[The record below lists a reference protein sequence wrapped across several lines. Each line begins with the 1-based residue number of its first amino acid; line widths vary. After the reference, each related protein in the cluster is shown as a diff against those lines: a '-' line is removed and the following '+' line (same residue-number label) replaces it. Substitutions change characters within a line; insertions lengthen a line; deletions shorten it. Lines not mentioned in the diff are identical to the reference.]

1 MARYLMAISLTE
13 SVYIGFQ
20 DFWTRKLRSLV
31 TIIGIILGTMSIIVI
46 LSLVNGMNQETMKWM
61 TERGG
66 LAKITISRNW
76 ESKNPLKLPDYFSLK
91 EVLLI
96 KSLVPEVEAFNATI
110 YLRSIFKYG
119 ANTTFSRTVGTFSDF
134 EIIEEWSADR
144 GRFIRNFDVTENNN
158 VIVLGNTIKNELFG
172 SKNPIGQTVT
182 VRGQQFTVIGI
193 MKYRFMESNNNL
205 FSDNPFEYM
214 NRTSVIPISTMINKF
229 GQKDA
234 IDEITIRAKSADEAI
249 ALKNKLEDIVLN
261 LRRGQDIFNVVSAQ
275 EEAKKMQ
282 ESALMFKII
291 FFFIS
296 SISLIVGGI
305 VIMNIMLASVQER
318 TREIGVRLAIGA
330 RRFDIFLQFLIQSV
344 LITFTGGLVG
354 VLLGVS
360 IVKHVGDFLKTS
372 TLVDINMIYIAL
384 AVSVGIGL
392 IFGIF
397 PSVKASNLDPVEA
410 LRYE

>member
-1 MARYLMAISLTE
+1 MAISLTE

>member
-1 MARYLMAISLTE
+1 MAISLTE

-249 ALKNKLEDIVLN
+249 ALKTN
-261 LRRGQDIFNVVSAQ
+261 
-275 EEAKKMQ
+275 
-282 ESALMFKII
+282 
-291 FFFIS
+291 
-296 SISLIVGGI
+296 
-305 VIMNIMLASVQER
+305 
-318 TREIGVRLAIGA
+318 
-330 RRFDIFLQFLIQSV
+330 
-344 LITFTGGLVG
+344 
-354 VLLGVS
+354 
-360 IVKHVGDFLKTS
+360 
-372 TLVDINMIYIAL
+372 
-384 AVSVGIGL
+384 
-392 IFGIF
+392 
-397 PSVKASNLDPVEA
+397 
-410 LRYE
+410 